1 MSRPRIAALRAL
13 PEQRRS
19 WLCTRLER
27 GDGRITAAKARRQSE
42 IVRRHVFG
50 AESQGALCGEFAIS
64 VQQFYVD
71 RREGIRRAL
80 ALAETGHAE
89 IEPDEIAPVENEP
102 VENEPVENEPVNAAV
117 SQCLTVRGGESTL
130 IAHATALHEAGVS
143 LRAAGVLDELPAGRT
158 PSQSL
163 EALALALEVDRDI
176 GRDRVALELGRWR
189 TLRDTADGAERRIAE
204 AGLAW
209 IESNAAENRGD
220 RLQFRAAFISAVAAL
235 RRCVRDDAG
244 HAIALVRF
252 LVAAVPSLIDFGE
265 SVLASEALAEA
276 AAIIGGRDDAP
287 VALRAMLHANR
298 AFALSTDPGTLGR
311 ASAEGEKA
319 LAIARSNA
327 LPRTT
332 WVCLYLRVFENIWRG
347 DPGAALDDA
356 SELYTSV
363 EASDSRPWRRIA
375 RSRLSN
381 ALSALGRPDDAA
393 RVIEPLREAA
403 DPLFGLQ
410 SCALAFRRGRY
421 VESLA
426 AAGQMVRTFAAATPA
441 LRANALLYSAASAHR
456 LRDLERAAV
465 EISDA
470 VALFESSPAPNLFIA
485 HRAYALGH
493 AITGRTRYRDA
504 ARDLQN
510 AFDAAHDP
518 GARPCQGSTLTRR
531 QQEIA
536 RLAAAGAT
544 NRAIA
549 TKLGISS
556 RTVGNHLAAT
566 FAALEIRARWQL
578 EEALRK
584 ASATDCA
591 S

>member
-1 MSRPRIAALRAL
+1 LALR
-13 PEQRRS
+13 
-19 WLCTRLER
+19 
-27 GDGRITAAKARRQSE
+27 
-42 IVRRHVFG
+42 
-50 AESQGALCGEFAIS
+50 
-64 VQQFYVD
+64 
-71 RREGIRRAL
+71 RRAL
-80 ALAETGHAE
+80 ALAAAE
-89 IEPDEIAPVENEP
+89 
-102 VENEPVENEPVNAAV
+102 NAESEQGV
-117 SQCLTVRGGESTL
+117 TVRGGASAL
-130 IAHATALHEAGVS
+130 VAHATALHEAGVS
-143 LRAAGVLDELPAGRT
+143 LRSADVLDMLPTGRA

-163 EALALALEVDRDI
+163 EALALSLEVDRDL
-176 GRDRVALELGRWR
+176 GRDRMALEFARWR
-189 TLRDTADGAERRIAE
+189 TLRDAAEGGERRVAE

-209 IESNAAENRGD
+209 IESAAAENCGD
-220 RLQFRAAFISAVAAL
+220 RLRFRAAFIRAVAAL
-235 RRCVRDDAG
+235 RRCVRDDAH

-252 LVAAVPSLIDFGE
+252 LVAAVPSLIDFGD
-265 SVLASEALAEA
+265 SVLAADALAEA
-276 AAIIGGRDDAP
+276 AGIVGERDDAP

-311 ASAEGEKA
+311 ASTEAETA
-319 LAIARSNA
+319 LAIARTNA

-356 SELYTSV
+356 SELLASV

-381 ALSALGRPDDAA
+381 ALSAVGRPDDAA
-393 RVIEPLREAA
+393 LVIEPLRDAA
-403 DPLFGLQ
+403 DPLYALQ

-421 VESLA
+421 AESLA
-426 AAGQMVRTFAAATPA
+426 AAAQMVRTFAGATPA

-485 HRAYALGH
+485 QRAYALGH

-510 AFDAAHDP
+510 AFDAAHDA
-518 GARPCQGSTLTRR
+518 GARPSTARTLTRR
-531 QQEIA
+531 QREIA

-549 TKLGISS
+549 AKLGISS

-584 ASATDCA
+584 AYANES
-591 S
+591 SS